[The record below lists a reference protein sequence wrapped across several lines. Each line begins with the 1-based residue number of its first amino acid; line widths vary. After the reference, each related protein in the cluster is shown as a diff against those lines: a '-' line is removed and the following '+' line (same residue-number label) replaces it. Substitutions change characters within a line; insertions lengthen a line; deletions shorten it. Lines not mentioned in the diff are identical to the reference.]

1 MANVLLL
8 FYVFYL
14 FHLYFMFIL
23 CLIKHHMHRIYFVF
37 YLFFCETLWSII
49 VVLKYFTNKAGI
61 VWCPFYFVSVDR
73 IGSAWWSCNSVML

>member
-23 CLIKHHMHRIYFVF
+23 CLIIHHMHRIYFVF
-37 YLFFCETLWSII
+37 YLFFCATLWSII
-49 VVLKYFTNKAGI
+49 VVLMYFTNKAGM
-61 VWCPFYFVSVDR
+61 VWYGVHST
-73 IGSAWWSCNSVML
+73 LHH

>member
-23 CLIKHHMHRIYFVF
+23 CLIIHHMHRIILSFIYSSVQHFGPLL
-37 YLFFCETLWSII
+37 LF
-49 VVLKYFTNKAGI
+49 
-61 VWCPFYFVSVDR
+61 
-73 IGSAWWSCNSVML
+73 